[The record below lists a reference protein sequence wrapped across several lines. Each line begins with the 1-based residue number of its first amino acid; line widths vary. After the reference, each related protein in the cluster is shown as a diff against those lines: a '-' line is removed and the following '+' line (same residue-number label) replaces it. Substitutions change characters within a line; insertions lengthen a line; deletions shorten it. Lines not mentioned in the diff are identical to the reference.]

1 MATVLTE
8 AFDDALPAKPA
19 ATVVPRRRWI
29 WLLVAPVLAVL
40 MLPTIVSTKP
50 FRGRVLRLATSQVDG
65 EVNCG
70 SLSLG
75 WFSSQAVGNLSITGR
90 DGRVLL
96 SGATVEVP
104 RSLFSLAL
112 SPGDLGTVKI
122 TGPQVNLFVRADGSN
137 LEDVLA
143 KLLEPQEPSKTSV
156 TGTIAVSGASATIV
170 DEVRQR
176 EWKVTAFDANVAL
189 SPDANTSAKG
199 TISAQL
205 AADPDTPRLA
215 CEFSLPKSDGAT
227 AASGGVASLTLK
239 TERFPLDLCEAV
251 GRRWDASLRLSG
263 RLTADL
269 AAQWPAGGAGVYALR
284 GTQAVEALRYQA
296 TTLGNDELR
305 LVKAE
310 GPFDVRWDGRQ
321 LDVKPTS
328 LTCDVGRVAV
338 QGTAPVESFAM
349 ASLVAALA
357 TASLEASADVDLA
370 RVAAMLPQTLRV
382 REGTRIVGGKLQ
394 AHLGR
399 RTDSAG
405 QTSVGAIGITDLAA
419 EEDGRRLTWDQP
431 LRLSFDVNESPR
443 GIVVN
448 RLACESEFLQFDG
461 RGTLADFSGE
471 MRFDLD
477 RLMREAGRFIDVGD
491 VQLAGAGNGQLQIR
505 RGDDGVFGANGTF
518 DVRDFRFAMPGDRV
532 WEEHLVRLKLD
543 ANGLIEEG
551 AAGRR
556 LAELH
561 AATASVESSGE
572 QLIVQLAKPVF
583 KINRTT
589 LWPVNA
595 RIVNGNLANWTLR
608 LRPWVDLGAV
618 QASGTCNATASATVS
633 ADAVDLTKFNAAIDD
648 FAVSD
653 QARDRY
659 LDENA
664 ALSASGRFEFAP
676 ARLAIYDASFRGTG
690 TAIDAKECRIAL
702 DASQATGDAS
712 FELDLARASPWL
724 SQLLAGTG
732 GGDLAGQVVGS
743 LRLEDEGGAMHVVAN
758 VAGDNLG
765 VVSRGAA
772 TAPGASAPGSMALV
786 DRKLRI
792 AIDATYDRKA
802 GTLRLASG
810 QVAGEAIQ
818 LAAQGSVKGIQ
829 STMEVDI
836 TGQLDY
842 DLARL
847 TPVVRWYFGDGIRLV
862 GRGPQQFAIRGP
874 LDGTMI
880 TAAPFVEGAR
890 PSTVPRWRE
899 ALSVEAGIGW
909 QEIQW
914 HDFRAGPGQ
923 LRGRLANGR
932 LAIDPIQVALQ
943 EGQLTLAPQL
953 YLTTDPVMLALPKG
967 PVLKQVRLTPD
978 LCAAGLKYVHPF
990 LAGATN
996 VDGHV
1001 SLDVEGAWIP
1011 LADMRAAQAAGKL
1024 QIHNVQVSGGPL
1036 LGDVLPAVLMLQPQR
1051 VPLLPEVEF
1060 WVRDGRV
1067 YHRGV
1072 GVQLRE
1078 TAVSTSGSVGFDET
1092 LDIVAEMN
1100 VPEKWLGQNVLGTA
1114 LKNQKIKVPIKGT
1127 LSRPQIDAQQL
1138 AKLRAEFVGEAAG
1151 NIIRD
1156 ELFDRL
1162 LKPRQPTPDR
1172 PQ

>member
-19 ATVVPRRRWI
+19 AATAAVPRRRRWI
-29 WLLVAPVLAVL
+29 WLLVAPVLLVL
-40 MLPTIVSTKP
+40 ALPTIVSTKP
-50 FRGRVLRLATSQVDG
+50 FRGRVLKLAASQIDG

-75 WFSSQAVGNLSITGR
+75 WFSSQAVGDLSITGR

-96 SGATVEVP
+96 SGATIEVP
-104 RSLFSLAL
+104 KSLFSLAL
-112 SPGDLGTVKI
+112 APGDLGTVKI

-137 LEDVLA
+137 FEDVLA
-143 KLLEPQEPSKTSV
+143 KLLEPKEPSKSTV

-176 EWKVTAFDANVAL
+176 EWKVTALDANVAL
-189 SPDANTSAKG
+189 SPDATTATKG

-215 CEFSLPKSDGAT
+215 CEFALPKSDAAGTAN
-227 AASGGVASLTLK
+227 AASAQLSLK
-239 TERFPLDLCEAV
+239 TERFPLDLCETI
-251 GRRWDASLRLSG
+251 GRRWDQNLRLSG
-263 RLTADL
+263 RLTTDL
-269 AAQWPAGGAGVYALR
+269 AAQWPAEESGVYAAR
-284 GTQAVEALRYQA
+284 GTQAIEALRYRA
-296 TTLGNDELR
+296 TALGSDELR

-338 QGTAPVESFAM
+338 QGTAPVERFAM
-349 ASLVAALA
+349 ASLVTALA

-370 RVAAMLPQTLRV
+370 RVAAMLPETLRV
-382 REGTRIVGGKLQ
+382 RPGTRIVGGKLQ
-394 AHLGR
+394 ANLGR
-399 RTDSAG
+399 RNDATG
-405 QTSVGAIGITDLAA
+405 QTSIGDIGITDLAA
-419 EEDGRRLTWDQP
+419 EENGRRITWDQP

-443 GIVVN
+443 GVVVN

-477 RLMREAGRFIDVGD
+477 RLMREARRFIDVGD
-491 VQLAGAGNGQLQIR
+491 VQLAGTGNGQLQIR

-543 ANGLIEEG
+543 ANGLIEDG

-572 QLIVQLAKPVF
+572 QVVVQLAKPVF

-589 LWPVNA
+589 LWPVNV
-595 RIVNGNLANWTLR
+595 RIASGNLANWTLR
-608 LRPWVDLGAV
+608 LRPWIDVGGW
-618 QASGTCNATASATVS
+618 QASGICNATASATISV
-633 ADAVDLTKFNAAIDD
+633 DAIDLAKFNAAIDD
-648 FAVSD
+648 FAVST
-653 QARDRY
+653 QGRDRY
-659 LDENA
+659 LDENV
-664 ALSASGRFEFAP
+664 ALAASGRFEFAP

-690 TAIDAKECRIAL
+690 TAVDAKECRIAI

-732 GGDLAGQVVGS
+732 SGDLAGQLVGS
-743 LRLEDEGGAMHVVAN
+743 LRLEDQGGAMRIVAN
-758 VAGDNLG
+758 LAGDNLG
-765 VVSRGAA
+765 VVSRTAA
-772 TAPGASAPGSMALV
+772 TVPGSMALV
-786 DRKLRI
+786 DRKLR
-792 AIDATYDRKA
+792 AAVDATYDRSA

-810 QVAGEAIQ
+810 QIAGEAVQ
-818 LAAQGSVKGIQ
+818 LAAQGTVKGIQ
-829 STMEVDI
+829 ATMEVDI

-842 DLARL
+842 DLTRL
-847 TPVVRWYFGDGIRLV
+847 TPVLRWYFGDGIRLS

-890 PSTVPRWRE
+890 STTVPRWRE
-899 ALSVEAGIGW
+899 ALVVEAGIGW
-909 QEIQW
+909 QEIHW
-914 HDFRAGPGQ
+914 YDFRAGPGQ

-932 LAIDPIQVALQ
+932 LAVDPIQVALQ
-943 EGQLTLAPQL
+943 EGQLTLAPQV
-953 YLTTDPVMLALPKG
+953 YLTADPMMLALPKG
-967 PVLKQVRLTPD
+967 QVLKDVRLTPD

-1001 SLDVEGAWIP
+1001 SLDLTGAWIP
-1011 LADMRAAQAAGKL
+1011 LSDMRATQAAGKL
-1024 QIHNVQVSGGPL
+1024 QIHKVEISGGPL

-1060 WVRDGRV
+1060 WVEKGRV
-1067 YHRGV
+1067 WHRGV

-1078 TAVSTSGSVGFDET
+1078 TTVSTTGSVGFDES

-1114 LKNQKIKVPIKGT
+1114 LKNQKIKIPIRGT
-1127 LSRPQIDAQQL
+1127 LSRPQVDAQQL

-1162 LKPRQPTPDR
+1162 LKPREPAGGQR
-1172 PQ
+1172 R